1 MNNDFVKLN
10 RKHEHDDKIADALD
24 TTRVKLENN
33 WQPVAIALGVVVL
46 IVVGV
51 WFYLNQQGAARETAQ
66 KQFSDAMTLATN
78 GQVPDAIMQMG
89 EIVRLK
95 ADKKLTADATF
106 MLGSLY
112 FDTRN
117 YADAQKY
124 FTEFLALNSDNELQR
139 ASAISGQAYILAN
152 QGDFAGAAAKFIES
166 NRSHPNSAL
175 VPDNFAEAVRC
186 YLEANDLTNA
196 RVAYDSLVAR
206 TPSGPFFVKAT
217 RLMAEKGAF
226 SVK

>member
-1 MNNDFVKLN
+1 MNNDFVKLH

-24 TTRVKLENN
+24 TTRAKLENN
-33 WQPVAIALGVVVL
+33 WQPVAIALGVLVL

-51 WFYLNQQGAARETAQ
+51 WFYLNQQGVARDGAQ
-66 KQFSDAMTLATN
+66 KRYSDAMTLATN

-89 EIVRLK
+89 EVVRLD
-95 ADKKLTADATF
+95 ADKRLTADATF

-112 FDTRN
+112 FDSRN
-117 YADAQKY
+117 YTDAQKY
-124 FTEFLALNSDNELQR
+124 FTEYLALKSENDLQN
-139 ASAISGQAYILAN
+139 ASAIAGQAYILAN
-152 QGDFAGAAAKFIES
+152 QGDFAGAGAKFVES
-166 NRSHPNSAL
+166 NRSYPNSAL

-186 YLEANDLTNA
+186 YLEANDLTSA
-196 RVAYDSLVAR
+196 RMAYDSLVAR

-226 SVK
+226 AVK